1 MDEVRSGACESD
13 APQAG
18 RRRWGRFV
26 VGILV
31 LGLFLVLGRRYL
43 GELRRLTDVSPSIV
57 ALMVASTVAARLVQ
71 GRSLQILLR
80 AQGHRVGLGE
90 TFFLGIVTSYT
101 NLVLPRAGTG
111 APALYLKRRYQV
123 SFADFGSLLL
133 LISVLHLVAA
143 GSLGLVC
150 LSVAHLE
157 FRQPLDLKVTLAFA
171 VVVLGGIVATF
182 VRVPVAER
190 RRGRIAEF
198 LRRFAY
204 SWAQLGSSRLII
216 SQNLA
221 LQIVALVLQS
231 LRLKLAFVA
240 MGVEVSFLGV
250 VVATMLGAL
259 AMLVSITPAGLGF
272 REAAIAYSATMIGCS
287 PSVAVAAAVLD
298 RLVVTAC
305 VVILAQFGLW
315 RLVRGAGNGS
325 SGGGAAS

>member
-13 APQAG
+13 APQVG
-18 RRRWGRFV
+18 RRRWGRIV

-43 GELRRLTDVSPSIV
+43 SELRRLADVSPSVV
-57 ALMVASTVAARLVQ
+57 ALMVASMLAARLAQ
-71 GRSLQILLR
+71 GRGLQLLLR
-80 AQGHRVGLGE
+80 ALGHRVGLGE
-90 TFFLGIVTSYT
+90 MFFLNILTSYT

-123 SFADFGSLLL
+123 SFADFGSL
-133 LISVLHLVAA
+133 SVLVSVLNLVAA
-143 GSLGLVC
+143 GLLGLVC
-150 LSVAHLE
+150 LCIAHLG
-157 FRQPLDLKVTLAFA
+157 FGQPLELKVTLAFS

-182 VRVPVAER
+182 VRVPFAER
-190 RRGRIAEF
+190 RRGRIADF

-204 SWAQLGSSRLII
+204 SWAQVGSSRLII
-216 SQNLA
+216 AQNLA
-221 LQIVALVLQS
+221 LQMVALVLHS

-287 PSVAVAAAVLD
+287 PSVALAAAVLD

-305 VVILAQFGLW
+305 VVILAQIGLW
-315 RLVRGAGNGS
+315 RLVRGAPDQPDNG
-325 SGGGAAS
+325 

>member
-1 MDEVRSGACESD
+1 
-13 APQAG
+13 
-18 RRRWGRFV
+18 
-26 VGILV
+26 V

-43 GELRRLTDVSPSIV
+43 GELRRLTDISPSIV
-57 ALMVASTVAARLVQ
+57 ALMVAATVAARLVQ

-80 AQGHRVGLGE
+80 AQGHSVGLGE

-101 NLVLPRAGTG
+101 NLVLPRAGMG

-123 SFADFGSLLL
+123 SFADFGSL
-133 LISVLHLVAA
+133 SVLVSVLSLVAA
-143 GSLGLVC
+143 GLLGLVC

-182 VRVPVAER
+182 VRVRVAER
-190 RRGRIAEF
+190 RRGRIADF
-198 LRRFAY
+198 LSRFAY

-216 SQNLA
+216 AQSLA
-221 LQIVALVLQS
+221 LQMVALVLYT
-231 LRLKLAFVA
+231 LRLKLAFMS

-272 REAAIAYSATMIGCS
+272 REAAIAFSATMLGCS
-287 PSVAVAAAVLD
+287 HSIALAAAVLD

-315 RLVRGAGNGS
+315 RLVRGSGDG
-325 SGGGAAS
+325 SGGGGAES